1 MFQSWI
7 QWSDDRNE
15 NYIELYVTVPSS
27 QTERM
32 TSSLFGTLRML
43 EEGGGDASRDSLKLK
58 LLEEEEA
65 LLSVYQVSGE
75 SVRGR

>member
-1 MFQSWI
+1 
-7 QWSDDRNE
+7 
-15 NYIELYVTVPSS
+15 
-27 QTERM
+27 
-32 TSSLFGTLRML
+32 ML